1 MVGPHMLGCESV
13 HSVPP
18 GLNPAAAGNVRRQT
32 PLFDMK
38 RYRPRS
44 IVRLI
49 MLGFGLATL
58 PLIAAL
64 ITAAFYVD
72 RVTVQGQRAVY
83 DAAHNVRASQM
94 LGEEL
99 TAMERNARQY
109 HVLGDPSLYKVYIS
123 RRKEFLNTVDEL
135 RALQLSA
142 DQRTRLNRVAAT
154 EKQIYDHVKTAK
166 PNAPEVGAAMKQFG
180 ALAEDTRMIQRESS
194 ELVSTSVQTLQ
205 QAAAR
210 AQQLMAW
217 QTLALIPAAIAL
229 SALFVYLIAR
239 PVRQIDQAI
248 RRLGSGEFATPV
260 AVEGP
265 QDLEELGRRLDWM
278 RGRLLELEN
287 QKVMFLRHMSHEL
300 KTPLAT
306 IREGAELLNEQ
317 LVGSLN
323 AEQAEVVDLL
333 RSNSLQLQSL
343 IENLLNFSIT
353 QSTSPRISGRSV
365 QLDNLIR
372 NVLGEHRLSMRSKQ
386 LQPIEE
392 LDAVSVIGDREKLR
406 TVVDNLVSNAVK
418 FSPVHGKL
426 WVRLQR
432 NAENAIIE
440 VQDEG
445 PGIAREDRDR
455 VFEAFFQG
463 RARPQ
468 GHVKGTGLG
477 LSIAREYV
485 RSHGGELRVV
495 TNDGGAVLRASL
507 PLRGAAAAT

>member
-1 MVGPHMLGCESV
+1 
-13 HSVPP
+13 
-18 GLNPAAAGNVRRQT
+18 
-32 PLFDMK
+32 MK

-72 RVTVQGQRAVY
+72 RVTVQGQHAVY

-109 HVLGDPSLYKVYIS
+109 HVLGDPSLYKVYLS
-123 RRKEFLNTVDEL
+123 RRKDFLATVNEL

-142 DQRTRLNRVAAT
+142 DQRARLNRVAAT
-154 EKQIYDHVKTAK
+154 EEKIYDQVQTAK
-166 PNAPEVGAAMKQFG
+166 PGAPAVGAAMKQFG

-194 ELVSTSVQTLQ
+194 ELVAKGVETLQ

-210 AQQLMAW
+210 AQRLMAW
-217 QTLALIPAAIAL
+217 QTLALIPAAIGL

-248 RRLGSGEFATPV
+248 RQLGSGEFTTPV

-265 QDLEELGRRLDWM
+265 RDLEELGRRLDWM
-278 RGRLLELEN
+278 RERLLELEN

-306 IREGAELLNEQ
+306 IREGAELLNER

-323 AEQAEVVDLL
+323 PEQAEVVDLL

-343 IENLLNFSIT
+343 IENLLNFSIA
-353 QSTSPRISGRSV
+353 QSTSPSISGSAVHLDEMIRSV
-365 QLDNLIR
+365 M
-372 NVLGEHRLSMRSKQ
+372 GEHRLSMRSKQ

-418 FSPVHGKL
+418 FSPTRGKL
-426 WVRLQR
+426 RVRLQR
-432 NAENAIIE
+432 DADHAIIE
-440 VQDEG
+440 IQDEG

-463 RARPQ
+463 RAKPQ

-485 RSHGGELRVV
+485 KSHGGEIRVAPTHAGAMLRVSLPIRS
-495 TNDGGAVLRASL
+495 GGA
-507 PLRGAAAAT
+507 AT